1 MTMLPAS
8 ICFMLCH
15 VGWLSEYS
23 SLQVSGARLPYQSDY
38 TPLAPTEP
46 YSVSP
51 WMVMVAHKYCLGA
64 YSLSVNLHFLFLTWT
79 IRTSD
84 VLWHISYTK
93 HTNIYKEIFRPSN
106 EWERENIL
114 FMMLDIW
121 WD

>member
-1 MTMLPAS
+1 MLPAS

-38 TPLAPTEP
+38 IPPAPTEL
-46 YSVSP
+46 YSVTP
-51 WMVMVAHKYCLGA
+51 WMVMVADKYCLGA
-64 YSLSVNLHFLFLTWT
+64 YSLSVNLHFHFLTWT

-84 VLWHISYTK
+84 VLLHVSYTK

-106 EWERENIL
+106 EWKRENFL